1 MYSNRLPELP
11 KKVPNVR
18 NLLGGATTYERVR
31 GSPLLMAI
39 SIIVLLLVIVLI
51 IYAIW
56 AAAYAKDKKEAANC
70 TPAHGCL
77 LLKAVKN
84 GNDKLMISSDT
95 IPTQSSNASYSLSV
109 WLYVKDTNFDG
120 AKKWSNILYRGGEED
135 SEARSDDS
143 VQPGIWLD
151 GSTNRLLF
159 RWQTLG
165 QKHSR
170 PCCKAMREGCGQSQQ
185 GKRCHNDDG
194 TLKFCDGQGNWVPQD
209 TDDGRHFSAN
219 PYTNPPNPQCTGINV
234 KGRLIDNNMA
244 RNTEN
249 EACVSNIPVNRWFLV
264 TTVMHTQSVEIY
276 IDGKVVVT
284 QTLNSSPITHSDA
297 PFRLCTDIQPGYGV
311 NGFYGAIT
319 QLRYFAVA
327 LNPYDVLKIYSW
339 GPHPWEMEDP
349 NKAGKGM
356 GFGSLTGGVHAS
368 VQWQH
373 PDQNSQ
379 GVSYGF

>member
-1 MYSNRLPELP
+1 MYSRGLSQLP
-11 KKVPNVR
+11 KNVAQVN
-18 NLLGGATTYERVR
+18 NLLGGATAYERVR
-31 GSPLLMAI
+31 SNPLLMVL
-39 SIIVLLLVIVLI
+39 SIIVLLVLIGLI
-51 IYAIW
+51 IYGIW
-56 AAAYAKDKKEAANC
+56 AAMYAKEKKEAANC

-77 LLKAVKN
+77 LLKRVKN
-84 GNDKLMISSDT
+84 GNDKLQISSDR
-95 IPTQSSNASYSLSV
+95 IPTQSANSSYSLSV

-120 AKKWSNILYRGGEED
+120 AKKWSNIMFRGGEEGD
-135 SEARSDDS
+135 NGDDEA

-165 QKHSR
+165 QKHSK
-170 PCCKAMREGCGQSQQ
+170 PCCKAMREGCTKADQ

-219 PYTNPPNPQCTGINV
+219 PYTNPPNPACTGINV
-234 KGRLIDNNMA
+234 RGRLVDNTMA

-264 TTVMHTQSVEIY
+264 TTVMHSQSVEIY
-276 IDGKVVVT
+276 IDGKIVVT
-284 QTLNSSPITHSDA
+284 QTLNSAPITHSDA
-297 PFRLCTDIQPGYGV
+297 PFNLCTDVQPGYGV

-319 QLRYFAVA
+319 QLRYFAVP
-327 LNPYDVLKIYSW
+327 LTPYDVLKIYSW
-339 GPHPWEMEDP
+339 GPHPWDVENPDKLKKELG
-349 NKAGKGM
+349 NV
-356 GFGSLTGGVHAS
+356 TGDVHAS
-368 VQWQH
+368 VSWQAQ
-373 PDQNSQ
+373 DQDSQ